1 MSVFPTILKFNLKQL
16 NKRPER
22 PWKLQEIG
30 ILPFKAVLSI
40 KTWTHILNS
49 LQDSDWRVQM
59 FRASV
64 SSNWRICIAW
74 NVKCC
79 LLMVFKKT
87 FMHHFIQS
95 RMVFWALEV
104 RKSAFLQLYVC
115 WKCDFAVSALSEDF
129 LGVGAFAV
137 TPLHLFWYV
146 KFKAVSYWVFVLCL
160 TQWAHN
166 LSSALW
172 LLCWHALSKR
182 CPCVFYFCCCSHVY
196 KAGCLQI

>member
-30 ILPFKAVLSI
+30 ILLFKAVLSI

-49 LQDSDWRVQM
+49 LHFEG
-59 FRASV
+59 FRCSVPVSLLIDAFASLEMWNAV
-64 SSNWRICIAW
+64 SWW
-74 NVKCC
+74 Y
-79 LLMVFKKT
+79 LKKT
-87 FMHHFIQS
+87 FMRHLIQS

-115 WKCDFAVSALSEDF
+115 WKCDFAVSALAEDF